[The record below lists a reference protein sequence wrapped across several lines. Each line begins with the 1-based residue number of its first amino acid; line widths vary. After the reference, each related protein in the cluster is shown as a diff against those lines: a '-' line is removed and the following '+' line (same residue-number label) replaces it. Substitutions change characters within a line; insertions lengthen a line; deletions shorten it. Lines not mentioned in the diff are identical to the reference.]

1 MRVNEPVP
9 LLFAMTYRAMTDQM
23 HDRLAELGR
32 EPLRPAHGY
41 VFRYLAA
48 SGPATVVELAGQL
61 DVTKQ
66 AASKTVAEL
75 VEWGYIER
83 HPHATDRRAQTLAL
97 TERGRDYVQLAD
109 RIWTEVEEY
118 WATLVGPD
126 RIEAIR
132 QDLTAYLDSRYGDAR
147 VKMRPVW

>member
-1 MRVNEPVP
+1 VSEPVP

-23 HDRLAELGR
+23 HDRLQELGR

-41 VFRYLAA
+41 VFRHLVAA
-48 SGPATVVELAGQL
+48 SGPVTTVELAAQL

-75 VEWGYIER
+75 VEWGYLTR
-83 HPHATDRRAQTLAL
+83 TPHATDRRAQALEL
-97 TERGRDYVQLAD
+97 TERGRDYVRLAD
-109 RIWTEVEEY
+109 QLWTEVEQY
-118 WATLVGPD
+118 WAEIVGPD

-132 QDLTAYLDSRYGDAR
+132 QDLSAYLDSRYGDAR